1 MKKTS
6 KICYSALATSIAF
19 CAASFLGGCE
29 KSRNDSPFPII
40 EYNQGQDEKART
52 SAISYLNTE
61 GDLPARL
68 FIAQFYLS
76 RYMRDGNKLN
86 IKEIKEY
93 YRGIDS
99 VKDLSRSNKLYSQL
113 VWLGKYLDAA
123 ILFYG
128 DKQHEQAKKLLDS
141 YCPFANLDEKIDC
154 HLEHT
159 DYFYKMSETSPSR
172 DNFEKA
178 FLQVSVVGDAYHSDE
193 AAGRALWLL
202 ANYDVEFAD
211 RRARQYAD
219 RNPWNDHVMTEYC
232 RALDK
237 YRNSNL
243 EDEKVYAAMYMRSD
257 CQEYAAIPPKALESV
272 TH

>member
-1 MKKTS
+1 MTKTL
-6 KICYSALATSIAF
+6 KNYFAVLATSLAL
-19 CAASFLGGCE
+19 CATGFLVACE
-29 KSRNDSPFPII
+29 RMPEESPSAIF
-40 EYNQGQDEKART
+40 EYNDGNDEKAIT
-52 SAISYLNTE
+52 SAVSYLNTE

-76 RYMRDGNKLN
+76 RYMRDGNQSN
-86 IKEIKEY
+86 VEEIKKY

-99 VKDLSRSNKLYSQL
+99 VKDLSKSNKIYNQL

-128 DKQHEQAKKLLDS
+128 DKQHDKAKKLLDS
-141 YCPFANLDEKIDC
+141 YCPSTNFDEKLGC
-154 HLEHT
+154 HLKHA
-159 DYFYKMSETSPSR
+159 DYFYKTAETSPSR

-193 AAGRALWLL
+193 AVGRALWLL

-211 RRARQYAD
+211 RRARPYTT
-219 RNPWNDHVMTEYC
+219 RSSWNDHVMTEYC

-243 EDEKVYAAMYMRSD
+243 EDEKVYAAMYRRSE
-257 CQEYAAIPPKALESV
+257 CQAYSWSGR
-272 TH
+272 HQ

>member
-6 KICYSALATSIAF
+6 KICCSALATSIAF
-19 CAASFLGGCE
+19 CAAGFLVACE
-29 KSRNDSPFPII
+29 KSGNDSPFPII

-68 FIAQFYLS
+68 FIAQIYLS

-86 IKEIKEY
+86 VEEIKKY

-99 VKDLSRSNKLYSQL
+99 VKDLSRSNKSYGQL
-113 VWLGKYLDAA
+113 VWLAKYLDAA

-128 DKQHEQAKKLLDS
+128 DKQHEKAKKLLDS
-141 YCPFANLDEKIDC
+141 YCPFENFDEKIEC
-154 HLEHT
+154 HLQRT
-159 DYFYKMSETSPSR
+159 DYFYKLSESSPSR

-178 FLQVSVVGDAYHSDE
+178 FLQASVVGDAYHSDK
-193 AAGRALWLL
+193 ATGRSLWLL
-202 ANYDVEFAD
+202 ANYDIEFAGM
-211 RRARQYAD
+211 RARQYAG
-219 RNPWNDHVMTEYC
+219 RNPWSDHVMMEYC

-237 YRNSNL
+237 YRYSNL
-243 EDEKVYAAMYMRSD
+243 ESDKMYAVLYERSD
-257 CQEYAAIPPKALESV
+257 CQEYSRASQKLP
-272 TH
+272 